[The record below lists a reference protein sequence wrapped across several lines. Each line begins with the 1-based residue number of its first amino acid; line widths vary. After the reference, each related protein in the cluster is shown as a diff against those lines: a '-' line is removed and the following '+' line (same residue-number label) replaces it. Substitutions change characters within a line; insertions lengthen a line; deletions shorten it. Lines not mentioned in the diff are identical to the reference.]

1 MYAII
6 YRQVFISIP
15 EILRWF
21 YFFGFLKH
29 HHRSQRFM
37 TLKVLSFGVAGV
49 AGTNNQRQ
57 EEKIT
62 KIFRMY
68 CRKGNT
74 FKIPT
79 TFGAFCLDHYVP
91 FPNIQ
96 PISETVAFVLG
107 ALLNIGHVSWPTL
120 LAKSLVENVRNRLH
134 QRPQGLACMFSLVE
148 KVSQKKNEF
157 YTSGNEYILQVGNG
171 KLSCNKNFG
180 RAQN

>member
-1 MYAII
+1 MPLFTVRFLYPSQKS
-6 YRQVFISIP
+6 YGGFISS
-15 EILRWF
+15 
-21 YFFGFLKH
+21 GFLNITIDRRDSW
-29 HHRSQRFM
+29 RSRCFR
-37 TLKVLSFGVAGV
+37 LGVAGV

-157 YTSGNEYILQVGNG
+157 YTSGNEYILQVWNG